1 MALQKKDREF
11 RLPKITYLDF
21 KTIEM
26 DRVLTGLFER
36 LEHGGYPSVFR
47 DKRELTVDKFV
58 DDILEANDRFL
69 GFAQHREIVTRWVE
83 THLMDIVNRG
93 RKNAAVAG
101 PRPLHGYTYRF
112 RNPKHSR
119 DYGAA
124 QHLYQMLHHAR
135 HLSGHK
141 AIEHLKAFFFDG
153 FDKLTRELNDRA
165 LTDIETATLLHF
177 LSQRKDTA
185 DTRAGGDRFA
195 PVCIGSADL
204 MAEDVQRLLFYK
216 PFMPRSVMVEYLKV
230 LLSFHLAL
238 YHLRL
243 LKLLPAWQ
251 KLSGANALCAET
263 ACPMKPREQ
272 SQPQGDC
279 PYTLGLF
286 ADLSGSAESATA
298 AMAEHSA
305 DGYYRRIPGFVRA
318 YFVAK
323 KLDEFSEHLVR
334 RGKLIRPL
342 NAVFSVSELYGL
354 QGEPFAEERDKF
366 FGERL
371 AGLLESL
378 SDGESGLDAEV
389 EAITKMGLSDFE
401 TYIEIL
407 VALRGA
413 FHRKYIIESL
423 DATMLK
429 NKAGALLAQTRA
441 RNAPRRFALD
451 SRLLE
456 VLLQIAV
463 LRPGGDK
470 GYFTG
475 EMRIDD
481 LLAFL
486 RERYG
491 LHIDQLPP
499 GEGFGAPTIDERKAL
514 RSNVQSFTGRL
525 REIGFYRDLS
535 DAYVTQTVVPR
546 YTIEEKTEG
555 ART

>member
-1 MALQKKDREF
+1 MALQKRDREF
-11 RLPKITYLDF
+11 RLPKISYLDF
-21 KTIEM
+21 KFIEM

-36 LEHGGYPSVFR
+36 LEHGGYPSVFK
-47 DKRELTVDKFV
+47 DKRELTVEKFV
-58 DDILEANDRFL
+58 DDIVEASDKFI
-69 GFAQHREIVTRWVE
+69 GFSQNRDMVERWVE
-83 THLMDIVNRG
+83 THLMDLVNRG
-93 RKNAAVAG
+93 RRNQAVAG

-135 HLSGHK
+135 HQSGHH
-141 AIEHLKAFFFDG
+141 AIEHLKSFFFDG
-153 FDKLTRELNDRA
+153 FNKVTHELDERA
-165 LTDIETATLLHF
+165 LTDVETATLLHF

-185 DTRAGGDRFA
+185 NTKEGGDRF
-195 PVCIGSADL
+195 PPLCVGSADL
-204 MAEDVQRLLFYK
+204 MAEDIQRLLFYK
-216 PFMPRSVMVEYLKV
+216 PHMPRAVMVDYLKL

-251 KLSGANALCAET
+251 KLQSADALCRES
-263 ACPMKPREQ
+263 ACPMKPREAHA
-272 SQPQGDC
+272 PQGDC

-286 ADLSGSAESATA
+286 VDLTGNADSPTA
-298 AMAEHSA
+298 LLAQRSA
-305 DGYYRRIPGFVRA
+305 DANYRRIPGFIRA

-323 KLDEFSEHLVR
+323 KLDEFGTYLVSR
-334 RGKLIRPL
+334 NKVIR
-342 NAVFSVSELYGL
+342 AVEKFLTVDELFAL
-354 QGEPFAEERDKF
+354 QGEPYREEREKF
-366 FGERL
+366 FNGRL
-371 AGLLESL
+371 AGLHESL
-378 SDGESGLDAEV
+378 KDDEGGLDEETA
-389 EAITKMGLSDFE
+389 ALLKLGLSDFE

-407 VALRGA
+407 VAQRGA
-413 FHRKYIIESL
+413 FHRQYIVESL
-423 DATMLK
+423 DATMQK
-429 NKAGALLAQTRA
+429 NRPGALLAQTRA
-441 RNAPRRFALD
+441 KNAPRRFVLD

-463 LRPGGDK
+463 LQVGER
-470 GYFTG
+470 GYHTA

-491 LHIDQLPP
+491 IYIERLPP
-499 GEGFGAPTIDERKAL
+499 GDGFGAPSMDERKAL
-514 RSNVQSFTGRL
+514 RENVLAFTTRL

-546 YTIEEKTEG
+546 YTIGQPATGGG
-555 ART
+555 A

>member
-11 RLPKITYLDF
+11 RLPKISYLDF

-47 DKRELTVDKFV
+47 DKRELTVAKFV
-58 DDILEANDRFL
+58 DDILDARDKFL
-69 GFAQHREIVTRWVE
+69 GFTQHRDIVERWVE

-93 RKNAAVAG
+93 KKNAAVAG

-135 HLSGHK
+135 HLAGHK
-141 AIEHLKAFFFDG
+141 AIEHLKGFFFDG
-153 FDKLTRELNDRA
+153 FDKLTRELNDKA

-204 MAEDVQRLLFYK
+204 MAEDIQRLLFYK

-251 KLSGANALCAET
+251 KLEGANSLCAES

-272 SQPQGDC
+272 REPQGDC
-279 PYTLGLF
+279 PYKLGLF
-286 ADLSGSAESATA
+286 VDLSGSAESASA
-298 AMAEHSA
+298 ALAERSA

-342 NAVFSVSELYGL
+342 NSVFSVRELYSL
-354 QGEPFAEERDKF
+354 QGEPFEEERDKF

-378 SDGESGLDAEV
+378 SEGDADLDTEV

-429 NKAGALLAQTRA
+429 NKSGALLAQTRA
-441 RNAPRRFALD
+441 RNAPRRFTLE

-463 LRPGGDK
+463 LRPGGDL

-481 LLAFL
+481 LLSFL

-491 LHIDQLPP
+491 LYIDQLPL
-499 GEGFGAPTIDERKAL
+499 GEGSPTIDERKAL
-514 RSNVQSFTGRL
+514 RSNVQAFTGRL

-546 YTIEEKTEG
+546 YTIAERNEG
-555 ART
+555 ACS

>member
-11 RLPKITYLDF
+11 RLPKISYLDF
-21 KTIEM
+21 KFIEM

-36 LEHGGYPSVFR
+36 LEHGGFPSVFR

-58 DDILEANDRFL
+58 EDLIDASDKFL
-69 GFAQHREIVTRWVE
+69 GFSQNREIVERWVE

-93 RKNAAVAG
+93 KRNQAVAG

-119 DYGAA
+119 DYGAS
-124 QHLYQMLHHAR
+124 QHLYQMLSHAR
-135 HLSGHK
+135 NLAGHR
-141 AIEHLKAFFFDG
+141 AIEHLKGFFFDG
-153 FDKLTRELNDRA
+153 FDKVTRELNEQA

-185 DTRAGGDRFA
+185 DTRSGGDRFP

-204 MAEDVQRLLFYK
+204 IAEDVQRLLFYK
-216 PFMPRSVMVEYLKV
+216 PFMPRAVMVEYLKL

-251 KLSGANALCAET
+251 KIEGSNPLCQET
-263 ACPMKPREQ
+263 TCPMKPRQQRE
-272 SQPQGDC
+272 PQGDC
-279 PYTLGLF
+279 PYKLGLYV
-286 ADLSGSAESATA
+286 DLTGSAESPSSGL
-298 AMAEHSA
+298 AERSA
-305 DGYYRRIPGFVRA
+305 DGYYRRIPSFIRA
-318 YFVAK
+318 YFIAK

-334 RGKLIRPL
+334 RGKIIRPL
-342 NAVFSVSELYGL
+342 NSVVSVGDLFSL
-354 QGEPFAEERDKF
+354 QGNQFAAEREKF

-378 SDGESGLDAEV
+378 SDDEKGLDAEV
-389 EAITKMGLSDFE
+389 EALTKLGLSDFE

-413 FHRKYIIESL
+413 FHRGYIVESL
-423 DATMLK
+423 DSTMQK
-429 NKAGALLAQTRA
+429 NRPGALLAQARA
-441 RNAPRRFALD
+441 KHAARRFTLE

-463 LRPGGDK
+463 LRPGGDQ
-470 GYFTG
+470 GYYTG

-481 LLAFL
+481 LLTFL

-491 LHIDQLPP
+491 LYIDQLPG
-499 GEGFGAPTIDERKAL
+499 GEGFGPPSIDDRRAL
-514 RSNVQSFTGRL
+514 RANVQAFASRL

-535 DAYVTQTVVPR
+535 DAYVTQTVIPR
-546 YTIEEKTEG
+546 YIIAKKSEG
-555 ART
+555 ERP

>member
-11 RLPKITYLDF
+11 RLPKISYLDF

-58 DDILEANDRFL
+58 DDILDARDKFL
-69 GFAQHREIVTRWVE
+69 GFTQHRDIVERWVE

-93 RKNAAVAG
+93 KKNAAVAG

-135 HLSGHK
+135 HLAGHK
-141 AIEHLKAFFFDG
+141 AIEHLKGFFFDG
-153 FDKLTRELNDRA
+153 FDKLTRELNDKA

-185 DTRAGGDRFA
+185 DTRAGGERFA

-204 MAEDVQRLLFYK
+204 MAEDIQRLLFYK

-251 KLSGANALCAET
+251 KLEGANSLCAES

-272 SQPQGDC
+272 REPQGDC
-279 PYTLGLF
+279 PYKLGLF
-286 ADLSGSAESATA
+286 VDLSGSAESASA
-298 AMAEHSA
+298 ALAERSA

-342 NAVFSVSELYGL
+342 NSVFSVRELYSL
-354 QGEPFAEERDKF
+354 QGEPFEDEQDKF

-378 SDGESGLDAEV
+378 SEGDAGLDTEV

-429 NKAGALLAQTRA
+429 NKSGALLAQTRA
-441 RNAPRRFALD
+441 RNAPRRFTLE

-463 LRPGGDK
+463 LRPGGDL

-481 LLAFL
+481 LLSFL

-491 LHIDQLPP
+491 LYIDQLPL
-499 GEGFGAPTIDERKAL
+499 GEGSPTIDERKAL
-514 RSNVQSFTGRL
+514 RSNVQAFTGRL

-546 YTIEEKTEG
+546 YTIAERNEG
-555 ART
+555 ACS

>member
-11 RLPKITYLDF
+11 RLPKISYLDF

-36 LEHGGYPSVFR
+36 LEHNGFPSVFR
-47 DKRELTVDKFV
+47 DKRELTVEKFV
-58 DDILEANDRFL
+58 DDILDANDKFL
-69 GFAQHREIVTRWVE
+69 GFASHRDIVERWVE

-119 DYGAA
+119 DYGAS
-124 QHLYQMLHHAR
+124 QHLYQMLYHAR
-135 HLSGHK
+135 HQSGHH

-153 FDKLTRELNDRA
+153 FDKVTRELNESA

-185 DTRAGGDRFA
+185 DSRAGGDRFA

-204 MAEDVQRLLFYK
+204 MAEDIQRLLLYK
-216 PFMPRSVMVEYLKV
+216 KFMPRAVMVEYLKV

-251 KLSGANALCAET
+251 KLEGANSLCAAS
-263 ACPMKPREQ
+263 ACPMKPREPRA
-272 SQPQGDC
+272 PQGDC
-279 PYTLGLF
+279 PYTLNLF
-286 ADLSGSAESATA
+286 VDLTGNAESPTATL
-298 AMAEHSA
+298 AERSA
-305 DGYYRRIPGFVRA
+305 DSYYRRIPSFVRA
-318 YFVAK
+318 YFAAK

-334 RGKLIRPL
+334 RGKVIRPL
-342 NAVFSVSELYGL
+342 NSELSVGELFNL
-354 QGEPFAEERDKF
+354 QTAPFADERDKF

-371 AGLLESL
+371 SGLLEAL
-378 SDGESGLDAEV
+378 DDGEAGLPQEV

-401 TYIEIL
+401 TYIEVL

-429 NKAGALLAQTRA
+429 NRAGALLAQTRA
-441 RNAPRRFALD
+441 RNAPRRFTLD

-463 LRPGGDK
+463 LRPGGDWN
-470 GYFTG
+470 YHTG
-475 EMRIDD
+475 EMKIDD
-481 LLAFL
+481 LLTFL

-491 LHIDQLPP
+491 IYIDQLPA
-499 GEGFGAPTIDERKAL
+499 GEGFVSPSIEERKAL
-514 RSNVQSFTGRL
+514 RTNAQAFTSRL

-535 DAYVTQTVVPR
+535 DAYVTQTVIPR
-546 YTIEEKTEG
+546 YTIAKQQEG
-555 ART
+555 ERA

>member
-11 RLPKITYLDF
+11 RLPKISYLDF

-58 DDILEANDRFL
+58 DDILDARDKFL
-69 GFAQHREIVTRWVE
+69 GFTQHRDIVERWVE

-93 RKNAAVAG
+93 KKNAAVAG

-135 HLSGHK
+135 HLAGHK
-141 AIEHLKAFFFDG
+141 AIEHLKGFFFDG
-153 FDKLTRELNDRA
+153 FDKLTRELNDKA

-204 MAEDVQRLLFYK
+204 MAEDIQRLLFYK

-251 KLSGANALCAET
+251 KLEGANSLCAES

-272 SQPQGDC
+272 REPQGDC
-279 PYTLGLF
+279 PYKLGLF
-286 ADLSGSAESATA
+286 VDLSGSAESASA
-298 AMAEHSA
+298 ALAERSA

-342 NAVFSVSELYGL
+342 NSVFSVRELYSL
-354 QGEPFAEERDKF
+354 QGEPFEEERDKF

-378 SDGESGLDAEV
+378 SEGDAGLDTEV

-429 NKAGALLAQTRA
+429 NKSGALLAQTRA
-441 RNAPRRFALD
+441 RNAPRRFTLE

-463 LRPGGDK
+463 LRPGGDL

-481 LLAFL
+481 LLSFL

-491 LHIDQLPP
+491 LYIDQLPL
-499 GEGFGAPTIDERKAL
+499 GEGSPTIDERKAL
-514 RSNVQSFTGRL
+514 RSNVQAFTGRL

-546 YTIEEKTEG
+546 YTIAERNEG
-555 ART
+555 ACS

>member
-1 MALQKKDREF
+1 MSLSKRDREF
-11 RLPKITYLDF
+11 RLPKISHLDF
-21 KTIEM
+21 KHLEM

-204 MAEDVQRLLFYK
+204 MAEDIQRLLFYK

-286 ADLSGSAESATA
+286 VDLSGSAESATA

>member
-11 RLPKITYLDF
+11 RLPKISYLDF
-21 KTIEM
+21 KHIEM

-36 LEHGGYPSVFR
+36 LEHGGFPSVFR

-58 DDILEANDRFL
+58 DDIIEASDKFL
-69 GFAQHREIVTRWVE
+69 GFGQHREMVERWVE

-93 RKNAAVAG
+93 KKNQAVAG

-124 QHLYQMLHHAR
+124 QHLYQMLYHAR
-135 HLSGHK
+135 HLSGHR
-141 AIEHLKAFFFDG
+141 AIDHLKAFFFDG
-153 FDKLTRELNDRA
+153 FDKVTRELNEKS

-204 MAEDVQRLLFYK
+204 LAEDIQRLLFYK
-216 PFMPRSVMVEYLKV
+216 PFMPRAVMVDYLKL
-230 LLSFHLAL
+230 LLSFHLSL

-243 LKLLPAWQ
+243 LKLVPAWQ
-251 KLSGANALCAET
+251 KIESANPLCLES
-263 ACPMKPREQ
+263 ACPMKPRQERE
-272 SQPQGDC
+272 PQGDC
-279 PYTLGLF
+279 PYKLGLF
-286 ADLSGSAESATA
+286 VDLSGITDSAVSALA
-298 AMAEHSA
+298 QRSA
-305 DGYYRRIPGFVRA
+305 DGYFRRIPGFVRA

-323 KLDEFSEHLVR
+323 KLDEFSEHLLR

-342 NAVFSVSELYGL
+342 NSIFSVSEIYGL
-354 QGEPFAEERDKF
+354 QGKQFEDERDKF

-371 AGLLESL
+371 AGLLESI
-378 SDGESGLDAEV
+378 SDEESGLPPEIK
-389 EAITKMGLSDFE
+389 AIINLRLTDFD

-407 VALRGA
+407 CSLRGS
-413 FHRKYIIESL
+413 FHREFIIRSFDSL
-423 DATMLK
+423 MQK
-429 NKAGALLAQTRA
+429 NKTGALLAQSRA
-441 RNAPRRFALD
+441 KNAPRRFVLE

-463 LRPGGDK
+463 LKPGGEQ

-475 EMRIDD
+475 DMRIED
-481 LLAFL
+481 LLIFL

-491 LHIDQLPP
+491 LYIDQLPP

-514 RSNVQSFTGRL
+514 RTNIQAFTSRL

-535 DAYVTQTVVPR
+535 DAYVTQTVTPR
-546 YTIEEKTEG
+546 YPIAEKSEG
-555 ART
+555 ANA

>member
-11 RLPKITYLDF
+11 RLPKVSYLDF

-58 DDILEANDRFL
+58 DDILDASDKFL
-69 GFAQHREIVTRWVE
+69 GFTQHRDMVVRWVE

-93 RKNAAVAG
+93 KKNAAVAG

-124 QHLYQMLHHAR
+124 QHLYQMLDHAR
-135 HLSGHK
+135 HLSGHN
-141 AIEHLKAFFFDG
+141 AIEHLKGFFFDG
-153 FDKLTRELNDRA
+153 FDKVTREFDEKA

-204 MAEDVQRLLFYK
+204 MAEDIQRLLFYK
-216 PFMPRSVMVEYLKV
+216 SYMPRSVMVEYLKV

-251 KLSGANALCAET
+251 KLGGANTLCAESV
-263 ACPMKPREQ
+263 CPMKPREQ
-272 SQPQGDC
+272 RDPQGDC
-279 PYTLGLF
+279 PYKLGLF
-286 ADLSGSAESATA
+286 VDLSGGSASATA
-298 AMAEHSA
+298 ALAERSA
-305 DGYYRRIPGFVRA
+305 DGYYRRIPNFVRA
-318 YFVAK
+318 YFIAK

-342 NAVFSVSELYGL
+342 NSVFSVGELYGL
-354 QGEPFAEERDKF
+354 QGEPFADEREKF

-378 SDGESGLDAEV
+378 AEGDAGLDVEV
-389 EAITKMGLSDFE
+389 EAITQMGLSDFE

-413 FHRKYIIESL
+413 FNRKYIIESL
-423 DATMLK
+423 DSTMLK
-429 NKAGALLAQTRA
+429 NKSGALLAQTRA
-441 RNAPRRFALD
+441 RNAPRRFALE

-463 LRPGGDK
+463 LRPGGDQ

-481 LLAFL
+481 LLSFL

-491 LHIDQLPP
+491 IYIDQLPHA
-499 GEGFGAPTIDERKAL
+499 EGFGTPTIDERKAL
-514 RSNVQSFTGRL
+514 RSNVQAFTGRL

-546 YTIEEKTEG
+546 YPIAE
-555 ART
+555 RTKGTRT

>member
-11 RLPKITYLDF
+11 RLPKISYLDF

-58 DDILEANDRFL
+58 DDILDASDKFL
-69 GFAQHREIVTRWVE
+69 GFTQHRDMVERWVE

-93 RKNAAVAG
+93 KKNAAVAG

-135 HLSGHK
+135 HLAGHK
-141 AIEHLKAFFFDG
+141 AIEHLKGFFFDG

-195 PVCIGSADL
+195 PMCIGSADL
-204 MAEDVQRLLFYK
+204 MAEDIQRLLFYK

-251 KLSGANALCAET
+251 KLEGANSLCAES

-272 SQPQGDC
+272 REPQGDC
-279 PYTLGLF
+279 PYKLGLF
-286 ADLSGSAESATA
+286 VDLSGSSESSTA
-298 AMAEHSA
+298 ALAERSA
-305 DGYYRRIPGFVRA
+305 DGYYRRIPSFVRA

-342 NAVFSVSELYGL
+342 NSVFSVGELYGL

-378 SDGESGLDAEV
+378 SEGDAGLDAEV

-407 VALRGA
+407 VSLRGD
-413 FHRKYIIESL
+413 FHRDFVIKSF
-423 DATMLK
+423 DAMMLK
-429 NKAGALLAQTRA
+429 NKSGALLAQPRA
-441 RNAPRRFALD
+441 SKSSRRFTLE

-463 LRPGGDK
+463 LRPGGDQ

-491 LHIDQLPP
+491 LYIDQLPP
-499 GEGFGAPTIDERKAL
+499 SEGFSTPTIDERKAL
-514 RSNVQSFTGRL
+514 RSNVQAFTGRL

-546 YTIEEKTEG
+546 YKIAERNEG
-555 ART
+555 ARA

>member
-11 RLPKITYLDF
+11 RLPKISYLDF

-58 DDILEANDRFL
+58 DDLLEADDKFIGL
-69 GFAQHREIVTRWVE
+69 KPHREIVVRWVE

-93 RKNAAVAG
+93 KKNAAVAG

-124 QHLYQMLHHAR
+124 QHLYQMLYHAR
-135 HLSGHK
+135 DLAGHR
-141 AIEHLKAFFFDG
+141 AIEHLKSFFFDG
-153 FDKLTRELNDRA
+153 FDKLTRELNDKA

-195 PVCIGSADL
+195 PICIGSADL
-204 MAEDVQRLLFYK
+204 MAEDIQRLLFYK
-216 PFMPRSVMVEYLKV
+216 PFMPRSVMVEYLKI

-251 KLSGANALCAET
+251 KLGGANSLCVRS
-263 ACPMKPREQ
+263 ACPMNPREQ
-272 SQPQGDC
+272 REPQGDC
-279 PYTLGLF
+279 PYKLGLF
-286 ADLSGSAESATA
+286 VDLSGSSESSTA
-298 AMAEHSA
+298 ALAERSA
-305 DGYYRRIPGFVRA
+305 DGYYRRIPSFVRA

-342 NAVFSVSELYGL
+342 NSVFSVGELYGL

-378 SDGESGLDAEV
+378 SEGDAGLDAEV

-429 NKAGALLAQTRA
+429 NKQGALLAQTRA
-441 RNAPRRFALD
+441 RNAPRRFVLE

-463 LRPGGDK
+463 LRPGGDQ

-491 LHIDQLPP
+491 LYIDQLPP
-499 GEGFGAPTIDERKAL
+499 SEGFSTPTIDERKAL
-514 RSNVQSFTGRL
+514 RSNVQAFTGRL

-535 DAYVTQTVVPR
+535 DAYVAQTVVPR
-546 YTIEEKTEG
+546 YKIAERNEG
-555 ART
+555 ARA

>member
-11 RLPKITYLDF
+11 RLPKVSYLDF

-58 DDILEANDRFL
+58 DDILEAGDRFL
-69 GFAQHREIVTRWVE
+69 GFAQHREIVQRWVE

-93 RKNAAVAG
+93 KKNAAVAG

-112 RNPKHSR
+112 RNPKYSR

-141 AIEHLKAFFFDG
+141 AIEHLKGFFFDG
-153 FDKLTRELNDRA
+153 FDKLTRELNDQA

-185 DTRAGGDRFA
+185 DARAGGDRFV

-204 MAEDVQRLLFYK
+204 MAEDIQRLLFYK
-216 PFMPRSVMVEYLKV
+216 PFMPRSVMVEYLKL

-251 KLSGANALCAET
+251 KLEGANSLCAES

-272 SQPQGDC
+272 REPQGDC
-279 PYTLGLF
+279 PYKLGLF
-286 ADLSGSAESATA
+286 VDLSGSANSATA
-298 AMAEHSA
+298 ALAERSA
-305 DGYYRRIPGFVRA
+305 DGFYRRIPSFIRA

-342 NAVFSVSELYGL
+342 NSVFSVGELYGL

-378 SDGESGLDAEV
+378 SEGDAGLDAEV

-407 VALRGA
+407 VTLRGA

-429 NKAGALLAQTRA
+429 NKSGALLAQTRA
-441 RNAPRRFALD
+441 RNAPRRFALE

-463 LRPGGDK
+463 LRPGGDQ

-481 LLAFL
+481 LLSFL

-491 LHIDQLPP
+491 LYIDQLPP
-499 GEGFGAPTIDERKAL
+499 GEGFATPTIDERKAL
-514 RSNVQSFTGRL
+514 RSNVQAFTGRL

-546 YTIEEKTEG
+546 YTIAERTEG

>member
-11 RLPKITYLDF
+11 RLPKISYLDF

-58 DDILEANDRFL
+58 DDILDARDKFL
-69 GFAQHREIVTRWVE
+69 GFTQHRDIVERWVE

-93 RKNAAVAG
+93 KKNSAVAG

-135 HLSGHK
+135 HLAGHK
-141 AIEHLKAFFFDG
+141 AIEHLKGFFFDG
-153 FDKLTRELNDRA
+153 FDKLTRELNDKA

-185 DTRAGGDRFA
+185 DTRAGGERFA

-204 MAEDVQRLLFYK
+204 MAEDIQRLLFYK

-251 KLSGANALCAET
+251 KLEGANSLGAES

-272 SQPQGDC
+272 REPQGDC
-279 PYTLGLF
+279 PYKLGLF
-286 ADLSGSAESATA
+286 VDLSGSAESASA
-298 AMAEHSA
+298 ALAERSA

-342 NAVFSVSELYGL
+342 NSVFSVRELYSL
-354 QGEPFAEERDKF
+354 QGEPFEEERDKF

-371 AGLLESL
+371 AGLLDSL
-378 SDGESGLDAEV
+378 SEGDAGLDTEV

-429 NKAGALLAQTRA
+429 NKSGALLAQTRA
-441 RNAPRRFALD
+441 RNAPRRFTLE

-463 LRPGGDK
+463 LRPGGDL

-481 LLAFL
+481 LLSFL

-491 LHIDQLPP
+491 LYIDQLPL
-499 GEGFGAPTIDERKAL
+499 GEGSPTIDERKAL
-514 RSNVQSFTGRL
+514 RSNVQAFTGRL

-546 YTIEEKTEG
+546 YTIAERNEG
-555 ART
+555 ACS

>member
-11 RLPKITYLDF
+11 RLPKISYLDF

-58 DDILEANDRFL
+58 DDILDARDKFL
-69 GFAQHREIVTRWVE
+69 GFTQHRDIVERWVE

-93 RKNAAVAG
+93 KKNAAVAG

-135 HLSGHK
+135 HLAGHK
-141 AIEHLKAFFFDG
+141 AIEHLKGFFFDG
-153 FDKLTRELNDRA
+153 FDKLTRELNDKA

-204 MAEDVQRLLFYK
+204 MAEDIQRLLFYK

-251 KLSGANALCAET
+251 KLEGANSLCAES

-272 SQPQGDC
+272 REPQGDC
-279 PYTLGLF
+279 PYKLGLF
-286 ADLSGSAESATA
+286 VDLSGSAESASA
-298 AMAEHSA
+298 ALAERSA
-305 DGYYRRIPGFVRA
+305 DGYYRLIPGFVRA

-342 NAVFSVSELYGL
+342 NSVFSVRELYSL
-354 QGEPFAEERDKF
+354 QGEPFEEERDKF

-378 SDGESGLDAEV
+378 SEGDAGLDTEV

-429 NKAGALLAQTRA
+429 NKSGALLAQTRA
-441 RNAPRRFALD
+441 RNAPRRFTLE

-463 LRPGGDK
+463 LRPGGDL

-481 LLAFL
+481 LLSFL

-491 LHIDQLPP
+491 LYIDQLPL
-499 GEGFGAPTIDERKAL
+499 GEGSPTIDERKAL
-514 RSNVQSFTGRL
+514 RSNVQAFTGRL

-546 YTIEEKTEG
+546 YTIAERNEG
-555 ART
+555 ACS

>member
-11 RLPKITYLDF
+11 RLPKISYLDF

-58 DDILEANDRFL
+58 DGILDASDKFL
-69 GFAQHREIVTRWVE
+69 GFTQHRDVVARWVE

-93 RKNAAVAG
+93 KKNAAVAG

-124 QHLYQMLHHAR
+124 QHLYQMLYHAR
-135 HLSGHK
+135 HLAGHK
-141 AIEHLKAFFFDG
+141 AIEHLKGFFFDG
-153 FDKLTRELNDRA
+153 FDKLTRELNDKA

-204 MAEDVQRLLFYK
+204 MAEDIQRLLFYK

-251 KLSGANALCAET
+251 KLGGANSLCAES
-263 ACPMKPREQ
+263 ACPVKPREQ
-272 SQPQGDC
+272 REPQGDC
-279 PYTLGLF
+279 PYKLGLF
-286 ADLSGSAESATA
+286 VDLSGSAESSTA
-298 AMAEHSA
+298 ALAERSA

-342 NAVFSVSELYGL
+342 NSVLSVGELYGL

-378 SDGESGLDAEV
+378 SEGDAGLDAEV

-429 NKAGALLAQTRA
+429 NKSGALLAQTRA
-441 RNAPRRFALD
+441 RNAPRRFALE

-463 LRPGGDK
+463 LRPGGDR

-481 LLAFL
+481 LLSFL

-491 LHIDQLPP
+491 LYIDQLPP
-499 GEGFGAPTIDERKAL
+499 DEGFSVPTIDERKAL
-514 RSNVQSFTGRL
+514 RSNVQAFTGRL

-546 YTIEEKTEG
+546 YTIAERNEG
-555 ART
+555 ARA

>member
-11 RLPKITYLDF
+11 RLPKISYLDF

-58 DDILEANDRFL
+58 DDILDASDKFL
-69 GFAQHREIVTRWVE
+69 GFTQHRDVVARWVE

-93 RKNAAVAG
+93 KKNAAVAG

-124 QHLYQMLHHAR
+124 QHLYQMLYHAR
-135 HLSGHK
+135 HLAGHK
-141 AIEHLKAFFFDG
+141 AIEHLKGFFFDG
-153 FDKLTRELNDRA
+153 FDKLTRELNDKA

-204 MAEDVQRLLFYK
+204 MAEDIQRLLFYK

-243 LKLLPAWQ
+243 LKLLPTWQ
-251 KLSGANALCAET
+251 KLEGANSLCAES
-263 ACPMKPREQ
+263 ACPVKPREQ
-272 SQPQGDC
+272 REPQGDC
-279 PYTLGLF
+279 PYKLGLF
-286 ADLSGSAESATA
+286 VDLSGSAESSTA
-298 AMAEHSA
+298 ALAERSA

-342 NAVFSVSELYGL
+342 NSVLSVGELYGL

-378 SDGESGLDAEV
+378 SEGDAGLGAEV

-429 NKAGALLAQTRA
+429 NKSGALLAQTRA
-441 RNAPRRFALD
+441 RNAPRRFALE

-463 LRPGGDK
+463 LRPGGDR

-481 LLAFL
+481 LLSFL

-491 LHIDQLPP
+491 LYIDQLPP
-499 GEGFGAPTIDERKAL
+499 AEGFSAPTIDERKAL
-514 RSNVQSFTGRL
+514 RSNVQAFTGRL

-546 YTIEEKTEG
+546 YTIAERNEG
-555 ART
+555 ARA

>member
-11 RLPKITYLDF
+11 RLPKISYLDF

-58 DDILEANDRFL
+58 DDIIEAGEKFI
-69 GFAQHREIVTRWVE
+69 GFAQNRDVVERWVE

-93 RKNAAVAG
+93 KRNQAVAG

-119 DYGAA
+119 DYGAS

-135 HLSGHK
+135 NLSGHR
-141 AIEHLKAFFFDG
+141 AIEHLKSFFFDG
-153 FDKLTRELNDRA
+153 FDKVTRELNERA

-185 DTRAGGDRFA
+185 DTRATGDRFP

-204 MAEDVQRLLFYK
+204 MVEDIQRLLFYK
-216 PFMPRSVMVEYLKV
+216 PFMPRAVMVDYLKL

-251 KLSGANALCAET
+251 RLQSANSLCSES
-263 ACPMKPREQ
+263 ACPMKPRNACE
-272 SQPQGDC
+272 PQGDC
-279 PYTLGLF
+279 PYQLGLF
-286 ADLSGSAESATA
+286 VDLTGSAASATVA
-298 AMAEHSA
+298 LAERSA
-305 DGYYRRIPGFVRA
+305 DGYYRRIPSFVRA
-318 YFVAK
+318 YYSAK
-323 KLDEFSEHLVR
+323 KLDEFAEFLVAR
-334 RGKLIRPL
+334 NKLSRALGKH
-342 NAVFSVSELYGL
+342 FSVGELFAL
-354 QGEPFAEERDKF
+354 QTEAYREEREKF
-366 FGERL
+366 FNGRL
-371 AGLLESL
+371 VDLLDSLRDDAG
-378 SDGESGLDAEV
+378 GLDEETA
-389 EAITKMGLSDFE
+389 ALSKMGLSDFE

-407 VALRGA
+407 VAQRGA
-413 FHRKYIIESL
+413 FHRSYIVESL
-423 DATMLK
+423 DTTMLK
-429 NKAGALLAQTRA
+429 NRSGALLAQTRA
-441 RNAPRRFALD
+441 KNAPRRFVLE

-463 LRPGGDK
+463 LRVGEN
-470 GYFTG
+470 GYHTE
-475 EMRIDD
+475 EMRIDN
-481 LLAFL
+481 LLTFL

-491 LHIDQLPP
+491 LYIDQLPHA
-499 GEGFGAPTIDERKAL
+499 EGFGAPSIDDRKAL
-514 RSNVQSFTGRL
+514 RANVQAFTARL

-546 YTIEEKTEG
+546 YTIPETG
-555 ART
+555 VGQ

>member
-11 RLPKITYLDF
+11 RLPKISYLDF

-47 DKRELTVDKFV
+47 DKRELTVAKFV
-58 DDILEANDRFL
+58 DDILEASDRFI
-69 GFAQHREIVTRWVE
+69 GFAEHREVVERWVE
-83 THLMDIVNRG
+83 THLMDVVNRG

-124 QHLYQMLHHAR
+124 QQLYQMLHHAR

-141 AIEHLKAFFFDG
+141 AIEHLKSFFFDG
-153 FDKLTRELNDRA
+153 FDKLTREFDDKA

-185 DTRAGGDRFA
+185 DTRSGGDHFA
-195 PVCIGSADL
+195 PVCVGSADL
-204 MAEDVQRLLFYK
+204 MAEDLQRLLFYK

-230 LLSFHLAL
+230 LLAFHLAL
-238 YHLRL
+238 YHMRL

-251 KLSGANALCAET
+251 KLGGANSLCSND
-263 ACPMKPREQ
+263 ACPVRPREQ
-272 SQPQGDC
+272 REPQGDC
-279 PYTLGLF
+279 PYKLGLF
-286 ADLSGSAESATA
+286 VDLSGNAESATA
-298 AMAEHSA
+298 ALAARSA
-305 DGYYRRIPGFVRA
+305 DAYYRRIPSFVRA

-323 KLDEFSEHLVR
+323 KLDEFSEHLLR

-342 NAVFSVSELYGL
+342 NSVFSVGELYGL
-354 QGEPFAEERDKF
+354 QGEHFAEERDKF

-378 SDGESGLDAEV
+378 SEGDAGLDAEV

-423 DATMLK
+423 DSTMLK
-429 NKAGALLAQTRA
+429 NKPGALLAQPRTRL
-441 RNAPRRFALD
+441 APRRFALE
-451 SRLLE
+451 SRLME

-463 LRPGGDK
+463 LRPGGDQ

-481 LLAFL
+481 LLLFL

-491 LHIDQLPP
+491 IYIDQLPP
-499 GEGFGAPTIDERKAL
+499 GEGFATPTIDERKAL
-514 RSNVQSFTGRL
+514 RANVQAFTGRL

-546 YTIEEKTEG
+546 YTIAERTEE
-555 ART
+555 AQI

>member
-11 RLPKITYLDF
+11 RLPKISYLDF
-21 KTIEM
+21 KTLEM

-36 LEHGGYPSVFR
+36 LEHSGHPSVFR

-58 DDILEANDRFL
+58 DDIIEASHKFI
-69 GFAQHREIVTRWVE
+69 GFAQNREIVERWVE

-93 RKNAAVAG
+93 KRNQAVAG

-119 DYGAA
+119 EYGAS
-124 QHLYQMLHHAR
+124 QHLYQMLNHAR
-135 HLSGHK
+135 NLSGHR
-141 AIEHLKAFFFDG
+141 AIDHLKSFFFDG
-153 FDKLTRELNDRA
+153 FDKVTRELDERA

-185 DTRAGGDRFA
+185 DTRATGDRFP
-195 PVCIGSADL
+195 PVCIGAADL
-204 MAEDVQRLLFYK
+204 MAEDIQRLLFYK
-216 PFMPRSVMVEYLKV
+216 PFMPRAVMVDYLKL

-251 KLSGANALCAET
+251 RLQSANPLCAEAT
-263 ACPMKPREQ
+263 CPMKPRHERE
-272 SQPQGDC
+272 PQGDC
-279 PYTLGLF
+279 PYQLGLF
-286 ADLSGSAESATA
+286 VDLTGSAESATVA
-298 AMAEHSA
+298 LAERSA
-305 DGYYRRIPGFVRA
+305 DAYYRRIPAFVRA
-318 YFVAK
+318 YFAAK
-323 KLDEFSEHLVR
+323 KLDEFAEFLVTR
-334 RGKLIRPL
+334 NKLIRGL
-342 NAVFSVSELYGL
+342 GKHFSVGELFAL
-354 QGEPFAEERDKF
+354 QTEPYREEREKF
-366 FGERL
+366 FNGRL
-371 AGLLESL
+371 VDLIESL
-378 SDGESGLDAEV
+378 KDDAGGLDEETA
-389 EAITKMGLSDFE
+389 ALSKMGLSDFE

-407 VALRGA
+407 VAQRGA
-413 FHRKYIIESL
+413 FHRGYIVESL
-423 DATMLK
+423 DSTMLK
-429 NKAGALLAQTRA
+429 NRSGALLAQARA
-441 RNAPRRFALD
+441 KNAPRRFVLE

-463 LRPGGDK
+463 LRVGES
-470 GYFTG
+470 GYHTA

-491 LHIDQLPP
+491 LYIDQLPP
-499 GEGFGAPTIDERKAL
+499 GEGFGAPSIDDRKAL
-514 RSNVQSFTGRL
+514 RTNVQAFTARL

-546 YTIEEKTEG
+546 YTIPEQG
-555 ART
+555 AGA

>member
-11 RLPKITYLDF
+11 RLPKVSYLDF

-58 DDILEANDRFL
+58 DDILEAGDRFL
-69 GFAQHREIVTRWVE
+69 GFAQHRDMVQRWVE

-93 RKNAAVAG
+93 KKNSAVAG

-124 QHLYQMLHHAR
+124 QQLYQMLHHAR

-141 AIEHLKAFFFDG
+141 AIEHLKGFFFDG
-153 FDKLTRELNDRA
+153 FDKVTRELNNKA

-185 DTRAGGDRFA
+185 DTRAGGERFA

-204 MAEDVQRLLFYK
+204 MAEDIQRLLFYK
-216 PFMPRSVMVEYLKV
+216 QYMPRSVMVEYLKV

-251 KLSGANALCAET
+251 KLEGANSLCAES
-263 ACPMKPREQ
+263 ACPMKPREHRE
-272 SQPQGDC
+272 PQGDC
-279 PYTLGLF
+279 PYKLGMF
-286 ADLSGSAESATA
+286 VDLSGNANSATA
-298 AMAEHSA
+298 AIAERSA
-305 DGYYRRIPGFVRA
+305 DGFYRRIPIFIRA

-342 NAVFSVSELYGL
+342 NSVFSVGELYGL
-354 QGEPFAEERDKF
+354 QAEPFAEERDKF

-371 AGLLESL
+371 SGLLESL
-378 SDGESGLDAEV
+378 SEGEAGLDVEV

-429 NKAGALLAQTRA
+429 NKPGGLLAQTRA
-441 RNAPRRFALD
+441 RNAPRRFSLE

-463 LRPGGDK
+463 LRPGGDQ

-481 LLAFL
+481 LLSFL

-491 LHIDQLPP
+491 LYIDQLPP
-499 GEGFGAPTIDERKAL
+499 GEGFSTPTIDERKAL
-514 RSNVQSFTGRL
+514 RCNVQAFTGRL

-546 YTIEEKTEG
+546 YTIAERTEK

>member
-11 RLPKITYLDF
+11 RLPKISYLDF

-58 DDILEANDRFL
+58 DDIIEAGGKFI
-69 GFAQHREIVTRWVE
+69 GFAQNREIVERWVE

-93 RKNAAVAG
+93 KRNQAVAG

-119 DYGAA
+119 DYGAS

-135 HLSGHK
+135 NLSGHR
-141 AIEHLKAFFFDG
+141 AIEHLKSFFFDG
-153 FDKLTRELNDRA
+153 FDKVTRELDERA
-165 LTDIETATLLHF
+165 LADIETATLLHF

-185 DTRAGGDRFA
+185 DTRATGDRFPPA
-195 PVCIGSADL
+195 CIGSADL
-204 MAEDVQRLLFYK
+204 MVEDIQRLLFYK
-216 PFMPRSVMVEYLKV
+216 PFMPRAVMVDYLKL

-251 KLSGANALCAET
+251 RLQNANPLCSES
-263 ACPMKPREQ
+263 ACPMKPRNARE
-272 SQPQGDC
+272 PQGDC
-279 PYTLGLF
+279 PYQLGLF
-286 ADLSGSAESATA
+286 VDLTGSAASATVA
-298 AMAEHSA
+298 LAERSA
-305 DGYYRRIPGFVRA
+305 DGYYRRIPSFVRG
-318 YFVAK
+318 YFSAK
-323 KLDEFSEHLVR
+323 KLDEFAEFLVAR
-334 RGKLIRPL
+334 NKLIRGL
-342 NAVFSVSELYGL
+342 GKHFSVGELFAL
-354 QGEPFAEERDKF
+354 QTEPYREEREKF
-366 FGERL
+366 FNGRL
-371 AGLLESL
+371 VDLLDSLKDDAG
-378 SDGESGLDAEV
+378 GLDEETA
-389 EAITKMGLSDFE
+389 ALSKMGLSDFE

-407 VALRGA
+407 VAQRGA
-413 FHRKYIIESL
+413 FHRSYIVESL
-423 DATMLK
+423 DSTMLK
-429 NKAGALLAQTRA
+429 NRSGALLAQTRA
-441 RNAPRRFALD
+441 KNAPRRFVLE

-463 LRPGGDK
+463 LRVGEN
-470 GYFTG
+470 GYHTE
-475 EMRIDD
+475 EMRIDN
-481 LLAFL
+481 LLTFL

-491 LHIDQLPP
+491 LYIDQLPP
-499 GEGFGAPTIDERKAL
+499 AEGFGAPSIDDRKAL
-514 RSNVQSFTGRL
+514 RANVQAFTARL

-546 YTIEEKTEG
+546 YTIAEKGVGE
-555 ART
+555 

>member
-11 RLPKITYLDF
+11 RLPKISYLDF

-58 DDILEANDRFL
+58 DDILDARDKFL
-69 GFAQHREIVTRWVE
+69 GFTQHRDIVERWVE

-93 RKNAAVAG
+93 KKNAAVAG

-135 HLSGHK
+135 HLAGHK
-141 AIEHLKAFFFDG
+141 AIEHLKGFFFDG
-153 FDKLTRELNDRA
+153 FDKLTRELNDKA

-185 DTRAGGDRFA
+185 DTRAGGERFA

-204 MAEDVQRLLFYK
+204 MAEDIQRLLFYK

-251 KLSGANALCAET
+251 KLEGANSLCAES

-272 SQPQGDC
+272 REPQGDC
-279 PYTLGLF
+279 PYKLGLF
-286 ADLSGSAESATA
+286 VDLSGSAESASA
-298 AMAEHSA
+298 ALAERSA

-342 NAVFSVSELYGL
+342 NSVFSVRELYSL
-354 QGEPFAEERDKF
+354 QGEPFEDEQDKF

-378 SDGESGLDAEV
+378 SEGDAGLDTEV

-429 NKAGALLAQTRA
+429 NKSGALLAQTRA
-441 RNAPRRFALD
+441 RNAPRRFTLE

-463 LRPGGDK
+463 LKPGGDL

-481 LLAFL
+481 LLSFL

-491 LHIDQLPP
+491 LYIDQLPP
-499 GEGFGAPTIDERKAL
+499 GEGSPTIDERKAL
-514 RSNVQSFTGRL
+514 RSNVQAFTGRL

-546 YTIEEKTEG
+546 YTIAERNEG
-555 ART
+555 ACS

>member
-11 RLPKITYLDF
+11 RLPKISHLDF
-21 KTIEM
+21 KSIEM

-58 DDILEANDRFL
+58 DDIIEASDRFP
-69 GFAQHREIVTRWVE
+69 GFGQHRDMVERWVE

-93 RKNAAVAG
+93 KKNAAVAG

-112 RNPKHSR
+112 RNPKYSR

-135 HLSGHK
+135 NLSGHR
-141 AIEHLKAFFFDG
+141 AIEHLKEFFFDG
-153 FDKLTRELNDRA
+153 FDKVTRELNEKA
-165 LTDIETATLLHF
+165 LNDIETATLLHF

-195 PVCIGSADL
+195 PICIGSADL

-216 PFMPRSVMVEYLKV
+216 PFMPRVVMVEYLKI

-251 KLSGANALCAET
+251 KLEGENPLCAES
-263 ACPMKPREQ
+263 ACPMKPRQERE
-272 SQPQGDC
+272 PQGDC
-279 PYTLGLF
+279 PYKLGLF
-286 ADLSGSAESATA
+286 VDLSGSAESPTA
-298 AMAEHSA
+298 ALAERSA
-305 DGYYRRIPGFVRA
+305 DGYFRRIPGFVRA

-323 KLDEFSEHLVR
+323 KLDEFSEDLLR

-342 NAVFSVSELYGL
+342 NSVFSVGELLGL
-354 QGEPFAEERDKF
+354 QGESFKEEREKF
-366 FGERL
+366 FGQRL
-371 AGLLESL
+371 SALLESL
-378 SDGESGLDAEV
+378 SDDNNGLDHDV
-389 EAITKMGLSDFE
+389 QAITNMGLSDFE

-407 VALRGA
+407 VSLRGA
-413 FHRKYIIESL
+413 FHREFIFKSFDSI
-423 DATMLK
+423 MQK
-429 NKAGALLAQTRA
+429 NKAGALLAQSRA
-441 RNAPRRFALD
+441 RSAPRRFVLE

-481 LLAFL
+481 LLSFL

-491 LHIDQLPP
+491 LYIDQLPP
-499 GEGFGAPTIDERKAL
+499 GDGFTAPTIDERKAL
-514 RSNVQSFTGRL
+514 RANVQAFTGRL

-546 YTIEEKTEG
+546 YTIPEKSEG
-555 ART
+555 TRA

>member
-11 RLPKITYLDF
+11 RLPKISYLDF

-58 DDILEANDRFL
+58 DDILEASDKFL
-69 GFAQHREIVTRWVE
+69 GFSQHRDMVERWVE

-93 RKNAAVAG
+93 KKNAAVAG

-135 HLSGHK
+135 HLAGHK
-141 AIEHLKAFFFDG
+141 AIEHLKGFFFDG
-153 FDKLTRELNDRA
+153 FDKLTRELNEKA

-185 DTRAGGDRFA
+185 DTRAGGDRFE

-204 MAEDVQRLLFYK
+204 MAEDIQRLLFYK

-251 KLSGANALCAET
+251 KLEGANSLCAES

-272 SQPQGDC
+272 RAPQGDC
-279 PYTLGLF
+279 PYKLGLF
-286 ADLSGSAESATA
+286 VDLSGSAESATA
-298 AMAEHSA
+298 ALAERSA

-342 NAVFSVSELYGL
+342 NSVFSVGELYGL

-378 SDGESGLDAEV
+378 SEGDAGLDTEV
-389 EAITKMGLSDFE
+389 DAITKMGLSDFD

-429 NKAGALLAQTRA
+429 NKSGALLAQTRA
-441 RNAPRRFALD
+441 RNAPRRFVLE

-481 LLAFL
+481 LLSFL

-491 LHIDQLPP
+491 LYIDQLPT
-499 GEGFGAPTIDERKAL
+499 GEGFSALTIDERKAL

-546 YTIEEKTEG
+546 YTIAERNEG
-555 ART
+555 ARA